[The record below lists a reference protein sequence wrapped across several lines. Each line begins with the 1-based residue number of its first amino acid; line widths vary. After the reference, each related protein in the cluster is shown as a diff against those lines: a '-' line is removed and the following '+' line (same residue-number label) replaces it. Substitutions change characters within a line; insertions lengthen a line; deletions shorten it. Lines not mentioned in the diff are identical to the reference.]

1 MRFEKVAIEWF
12 ENIRSKFTLKTQDMY
27 LQILRDHVFQE
38 IGKMELQDI
47 KARHILTAIRKLE
60 DAEKFKTAGRI
71 KELIARIFNFAI
83 INEYCE
89 INPALPLRSV
99 MKPYIIQN
107 HPYLPPE
114 KLTNFFYAIDAKGRL
129 TTQGKRAF
137 LLIALT
143 ALRSNECVA
152 AKWDEIDLKK
162 KTWTIAAERM
172 KKRREHIIPLTPQM
186 ILILERQ
193 KADFP
198 DSDYIFPSPQ
208 HRNKP
213 MHTWSL
219 SRAIHHA
226 GYGGQQVLHG
236 FRHLFS
242 TVCHESN
249 LWRDD
254 AIEMSLAHAIAG
266 VRGVYNKAKYL
277 DERRKLMHWYDEQI
291 MIYAK
296 DLKI

>member
-1 MRFEKVAIEWF
+1 MKFEESAIEWF

-27 LQILRDHVFQE
+27 LQILRDHIFPE
-38 IGKMELQDI
+38 IGSAALGDI
-47 KARHILTAIRKLE
+47 KARHILIVIRKLE
-60 DAEKFKTAGRI
+60 DAGKFKTAGRA
-71 KELIARIFNFAI
+71 KELITRIFNFAI

-89 INPALPLRSV
+89 INPAIPLRSV
-99 MKPYIIQN
+99 MKPYVVQN
-107 HPYLPPE
+107 YPHLQPE
-114 KLTNFFYAIDAKGRL
+114 QLTEFFYAIEKKGRL
-129 TTQGKRAF
+129 STPGKRAF

-152 AKWDEIDLKK
+152 AKWGEIDLKK

-172 KKRREHIIPLTPQM
+172 KKRRDHIVPLTSQM

-198 DSDYIFPSPQ
+198 NSEYIFPSPQ
-208 HRNKP
+208 HKNKP

-226 GYGGQQVLHG
+226 GYGGQHVLHG

-242 TVCHESN
+242 TICHESN

-254 AIEMSLAHAIAG
+254 AIEMSLAHAISG
-266 VRGVYNKAKYL
+266 VRGVYNKAKYI
-277 DERRKLMHWYDEQI
+277 DERRKLMCWYDELI

>member
-1 MRFEKVAIEWF
+1 MKFEESAIEWF
-12 ENIRSKFTLKTQDMY
+12 ENIRPKFTLKTQDMY
-27 LQILRDHVFQE
+27 LQILRDHIFPE
-38 IGKMELQDI
+38 IGSAALVDI
-47 KARHILTAIRKLE
+47 KARHILIVIRKLE
-60 DAEKFKTAGRI
+60 DAGKFKTAGRA
-71 KELIARIFNFAI
+71 KELITRIFNFAI

-89 INPALPLRSV
+89 INPAIPLRSV
-99 MKPYIIQN
+99 MKPYVVQN
-107 HPYLPPE
+107 HPHLQP
-114 KLTNFFYAIDAKGRL
+114 KQLTEFFYAIEKKGRL
-129 TTQGKRAF
+129 STSGKRAF

-172 KKRREHIIPLTPQM
+172 KKRRDHIVPLTSQM
-186 ILILERQ
+186 ILILEQQ

-198 DSDYIFPSPQ
+198 NSEYIFPSPQ
-208 HRNKP
+208 HKNKP

-226 GYGGQQVLHG
+226 GYGGQHVLHG

-242 TVCHESN
+242 TICHESN

-254 AIEMSLAHAIAG
+254 AIEMSLAHAISG
-266 VRGVYNKAKYL
+266 VRGVYNKAKYI